1 MSSADASSHP
11 YTLARAKYGKIPF
24 MKRIYAKQDE
34 LHSSCNPDCIDVDDF
49 ALMVSAGVNYIE
61 DQKDLLDEAMES
73 GQLLKDELLAKNN
86 HIKSLETSQA
96 IDREAYQR
104 LANENELLRAEAA
117 GEKRLKKILEDGFQ
131 KLAAIKNKLE
141 AENKRLTMLL
151 EEAER
156 NCFSDSD

>member
-1 MSSADASSHP
+1 MPRSCHECSMSLDVTRMYWVENKEGSR
-11 YTLARAKYGKIPF
+11 L
-24 MKRIYAKQDE
+24 M
-34 LHSSCNPDCIDVDDF
+34 CPDCSEKYELTYAVF
-49 ALMVSAGVNYIE
+49 PAASEKQTLEKKLSEAG
-61 DQKDLLDEAMES
+61 
-73 GQLLKDELLAKNN
+73 DELLARAN

-104 LANENELLRAEAA
+104 LANENELLRVEAA
-117 GEKRLKKILEDGFQ
+117 GEKRLKEILEDGFH
-131 KLAAIKNKLE
+131 KLAKQKDRVE